1 MLDKRSKRVLLI
13 FGIALLGIVITEFLR
28 PKPVDWRPSYTS
40 ADKIPFGSFVL
51 FEEIESLFKNTE
63 IEKIKIDPFE
73 FLKDSAYVKNSA
85 YIFINDEL
93 FFDDIQSNAILK
105 YVENGNT
112 VFISSRSMGYILSDT
127 LHIDIAA
134 NYNILE
140 EEIHP
145 KFFSPSLKQDSIPS
159 YKKGVFKASY
169 VEIDT
174 LKTTALGY
182 YEAEDSDSD
191 LGDLNY
197 VKVNFG
203 KGKFLLHNL
212 PETFSN
218 YYLLKGN
225 EQYAAKVLS
234 YIDADKIYWD
244 EYLKS
249 GRKVVSSPMR
259 FVLDQAPLTWA
270 YYVLI
275 GGLLV
280 FILFKGKREQRIVE
294 VIKPLENTSVEFT
307 KTIGD
312 MYFQHK
318 DFSNIIA
325 KKITYFMETL
335 RSKYYLNTHEI
346 SEDFIKKLASKSGNT
361 FEKTQKL
368 MHFIKHLK
376 EKSVHSEADLLEL
389 NKQIEAFRL

>member
-1 MLDKRSKRVLLI
+1 I
-13 FGIALLGIVITEFLR
+13 
-28 PKPVDWRPSYTS
+28 DWRASYIST
-40 ADKIPFGSFVL
+40 DKIPFGGFVL
-51 FEEIESLFKNTE
+51 FEEAPTLFKNAE
-63 IEKIKIDPFE
+63 IEKIDTDPYE
-73 FLKDSAYVKNSA
+73 FLTDSTYAQNSA
-85 YIFINDEL
+85 YIFINDEI
-93 FFDDIQSNAILK
+93 FFDERQTDEILK

-112 VFISSRSMGYILSDT
+112 VFIASRSIGYILRDSLGIEST
-127 LHIDIAA
+127 A

-140 EEIHP
+140 EEIRP
-145 KFFSPSLKQDSIPS
+145 QFFSPSLKQDSLPAF
-159 YKKGVFKASY
+159 KKGVFKASFN
-169 VEIDT
+169 EIDT

-182 YEAEDSDSD
+182 YENAESV

-203 KGKFLLHNL
+203 KGQFLLHNL
-212 PETFSN
+212 PEAFSN

-225 EQYAAKVLS
+225 EQYAANVLS

-249 GRKVVSSPMR
+249 GRKVVTSPMR

-275 GGLLV
+275 GGLLIFV
-280 FILFKGKREQRIVE
+280 LFKGKREQRIVE
-294 VIKPLENTSVEFT
+294 VMEPLGNTSVEFT

-312 MYFQHK
+312 LYFQHK
-318 DFSNIIA
+318 DYSNIIA

-335 RSKYYLNTHEI
+335 RSKYYVNTNEI
-346 SEDFIKKLASKSGNT
+346 SEDFIKKLALKSGNT
-361 FEKTQKL
+361 LEKTQKL
-368 MHFIKHLK
+368 MHLIKHLK

>member
-1 MLDKRSKRVLLI
+1 MLDKRSKRVLWV
-13 FGIALLGIVITEFLR
+13 FGIALLGIVITELVR
-28 PKPVDWRPSYTS
+28 PKPIDWRASYIST
-40 ADKIPFGSFVL
+40 DKIPFGGLVL
-51 FEEIESLFKNTE
+51 FEEATSLFKNDE
-63 IEKIKIDPFE
+63 IEKIDKDPYE
-73 FLKDSAYVKNSA
+73 FLTDSTYAQNSA
-85 YIFINDEL
+85 YIFINDEI
-93 FFDDIQSNAILK
+93 FFDERQTDEILK

-112 VFISSRSMGYILSDT
+112 VFIASRSIGYILRDSLGIEST
-127 LHIDIAA
+127 A

-140 EEIHP
+140 EEIRP
-145 KFFSPSLKQDSIPS
+145 QFFSPSLKQDSLPAF
-159 YKKGVFKASY
+159 KKGVFKASFI
-169 VEIDT
+169 EIDT
-174 LKTTALGY
+174 LNTTALGY
-182 YEAEDSDSD
+182 YENAESV

-203 KGKFLLHNL
+203 KGQFLLHNL
-212 PETFSN
+212 PEAFSN

-225 EQYAAKVLS
+225 EQYAANVLS

-249 GRKVVSSPMR
+249 GRKVVTSPMR

-275 GGLLV
+275 GGLLIFV
-280 FILFKGKREQRIVE
+280 LFKGKREQRIVE
-294 VIKPLENTSVEFT
+294 VIEPLENTSVEFT

-312 MYFQHK
+312 LYFQHK
-318 DFSNIIA
+318 DYSNIIA

-335 RSKYYLNTHEI
+335 RSKYYLNTNEI
-346 SEDFIKKLASKSGNT
+346 TEDFIKKLALKSGNT
-361 FEKTQKL
+361 LEKTQKL
-368 MHFIKHLK
+368 MHLIKHLK

>member
-1 MLDKRSKRVLLI
+1 MLDKRSKRVLWI
-13 FGIALLGIVITEFLR
+13 FGLALLGIVITELVR
-28 PKPVDWRPSYTS
+28 PKPIDWRPSYTS
-40 ADKIPFGSFVL
+40 VDKIPFGSFVL
-51 FEEIESLFKNTE
+51 FEEINSLFKNVE
-63 IEKIKIDPFE
+63 IEKVQKDPYE
-73 FLKDSAYVKNSA
+73 FLVDSTYAQNSA
-85 YIFINDEL
+85 YIFINNDVYFDER
-93 FFDDIQSNAILK
+93 QAEEILK

-112 VFISSRSMGYILSDT
+112 VFISSRSIGYNLGDSLKVSIS
-127 LHIDIAA
+127 A

-145 KFFSPSLKQDSIPS
+145 KFFSPSLKQDSLPS
-159 YKKGVFKASY
+159 FKKGVFKASF

-182 YEAEDSDSD
+182 YESDNPK
-191 LGDLNY
+191 LEELNFIN
-197 VKVNFG
+197 VNYG

-212 PETFSN
+212 PEAFSN

-225 EQYAAKVLS
+225 EQYAASVLS

-244 EYLKS
+244 EHLKS
-249 GRKVVSSPMR
+249 GRKVVTSPMR

-270 YYVLI
+270 YYVLMV
-275 GGLLV
+275 GLLIFV
-280 FILFKGKREQRIVE
+280 LFKGKREQRIVE

-312 MYFQHK
+312 LYFQHK

-325 KKITYFMETL
+325 KKITYFMENL
-335 RSKYYLNTHEI
+335 RSKYYLNTNEI
-346 SEDFIKKLASKSGNT
+346 TEDFIKKLALKSGNT
-361 FEKTQKL
+361 LEKTQKL
-368 MHFIKHLK
+368 MHLIKHLK

-389 NKQIEAFRL
+389 NKEIEAFRL